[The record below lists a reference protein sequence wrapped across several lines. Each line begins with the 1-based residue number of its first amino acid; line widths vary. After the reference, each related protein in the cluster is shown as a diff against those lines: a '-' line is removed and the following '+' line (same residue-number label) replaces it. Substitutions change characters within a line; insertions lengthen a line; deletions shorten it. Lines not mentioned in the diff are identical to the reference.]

1 MDFSLKFC
9 ISFAVGLIV
18 SHIFYKNLIKKKNSK
33 ADPEVPRLDA
43 KINTDLIPEINA
55 GAEPIVEVEKPQV
68 VNVEPEKITELKQL
82 LRECTSD
89 GWDAIRESE
98 NLQVYK
104 KITESSP
111 IAIIKARLLLPESC
125 VDDAFFAIWD
135 GEFRRE
141 WDSVAKDFQVISKA
155 SEDADIIYFYAASP
169 MPSIVSNRE
178 FLQHRRYVRENGAV
192 YIVYWSADMPEKP
205 VPENWIRA
213 NTILSGY
220 SITQTENGVLVEFIS
235 QNDIKGKIPPKL
247 INALAPN
254 KALEWAKKFTKA
266 CSILKNRRQGD
277 E

>member
-1 MDFSLKFC
+1 MDFSLKYC
-9 ISFAVGLIV
+9 TTFAIGLIV
-18 SHIFYKNLIKKKNSK
+18 TRIFYKNYAKKKNSNTD
-33 ADPEVPRLDA
+33 AEVPEADA
-43 KINTDLIPEINA
+43 EINADLIPEKNED
-55 GAEPIVEVEKPQV
+55 AEPVVVVEEPQV
-68 VNVEPEKITELKQL
+68 VHVEPVKITELKQL
-82 LRECTSD
+82 LRESTLD
-89 GWDAIRESE
+89 GWDTIKESE
-98 NLQVYK
+98 CLQVYK

-111 IAIIKARLLLPESC
+111 IAIIKAKLLLPDSC

-141 WDSVAKDFQVISKA
+141 WDSVAKDFHVVSKS

-169 MPSIVSNRE
+169 MPSIISNRE
-178 FLQHRRYVRENGAV
+178 FLQHRRYVKENGAI

-205 VPENWIRA
+205 VPENWVRA

-220 SITQTENGVLVEFIS
+220 SISQTENGVLVEFIS

-254 KALEWAKKFTKA
+254 KALEWARKFTKA
-266 CSILKNRRQGD
+266 CTILKNRRQVD